1 MGMRT
6 GTWMGEVWERTVED
20 VPCRDMVSFCGLF
33 CVERGQGGC
42 NAVEYL
48 LGYLFVGG
56 LW

>member
-1 MGMRT
+1 
-6 GTWMGEVWERTVED
+6 MGEVWERTVED

-48 LGYLFVGG
+48 LGYLFVGVCG
-56 LW
+56 DSLDI